1 MFLISFCLQEEF
13 YQFSRV
19 CLRPRS
25 FKESLY
31 LESVSDQAMPSHV
44 VSLDLLAI
52 LPVPSF
58 LSQRFQHLDRHLIKS
73 FQFLLGKFVFVV
85 LEKSILYL
93 ILFFHR
99 DRSGVLIMQLD
110 DQFDASNIILGSSA
124 LFVSKG
130 KFQVI

>member
-25 FKESLY
+25 FKESLF

-44 VSLDLLAI
+44 VSLALLAI
-52 LPVPSF
+52 LPGPSF

-85 LEKSILYL
+85 LELRNLVFRFDS
-93 ILFFHR
+93 FF
-99 DRSGVLIMQLD
+99 SQ
-110 DQFDASNIILGSSA
+110 GSFRCA
-124 LFVSKG
+124 HHAAG
-130 KFQVI
+130 